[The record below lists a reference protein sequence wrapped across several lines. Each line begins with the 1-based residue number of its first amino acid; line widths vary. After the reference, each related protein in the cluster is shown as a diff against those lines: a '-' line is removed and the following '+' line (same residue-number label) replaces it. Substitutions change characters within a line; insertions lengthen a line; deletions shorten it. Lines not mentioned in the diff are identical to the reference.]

1 MATVLPAMQGTMGS
15 TNFWLVTMPAK
26 ELTERLTIPK
36 HIDGWE
42 DLSIEER
49 YQREIDYKRV
59 RRQLA
64 PYLTTDDD
72 RFFGAFIVS
81 VLNAD
86 SVDFEPLGAMG
97 WKIPNLY
104 KQASNAFG
112 FLTLAGSEVL
122 VPLDG
127 QHRLAAL
134 DFAITGKDESKRPID
149 GLDANVSVAA
159 DDCAVILIKHDAAK
173 SRKIFNKVNRYAK
186 RTTKAEDLI
195 TADDD
200 VIARIVREDIAAT
213 DTADDV
219 IPARLVNYKSNTLN
233 ASAIE
238 FTTLSTLYEATKVLL
253 EDLVGRRIDTQ
264 TLPDRAEIK
273 TLRDSAVE
281 FWCELC
287 EKIDTFARAL
297 HDPSAEGDENRREIR
312 RTYVLGKPIAQLSLA
327 QAVVRMRSEDDNGSR
342 LSLAEVCRR
351 VNTADWS
358 VDCPLWQGVFMNGD
372 RVVAGRSA
380 ARFAGRV
387 VAYLLGE
394 NLDESELASL
404 SEDFRR
410 ITDRELPPQLSL

>member
-59 RRQLA
+59 RRQIA
-64 PYLTTDDD
+64 PYLTTDND

-149 GLDANVSVAA
+149 DLDANVSVAA

-186 RTTKAEDLI
+186 KTTKAEDLI

-200 VIARIVREDIAAT
+200 VIAMIVRENI
-213 DTADDV
+213 ADDV
-219 IPARLVNYKSNTLN
+219 IQARLVNYKSNTLN
-233 ASAIE
+233 ASAKE
-238 FTTLSTLYEATKVLL
+238 FTTLSTLYESTKVLL
-253 EDLVGRRIDTQ
+253 EDLVGKIDTQ
-264 TLPDRAEIK
+264 MLPNRATIK

-297 HDPSAEGDENRREIR
+297 HDPNADGDEKRREIR
-312 RTYVLGKPIAQLSLA
+312 KTYVLGKPIAQFSLA
-327 QAVVRMRSEDDNGSR
+327 QAVVRMRSEDDTGSR

-351 VNTADWS
+351 VNTVDWS
-358 VDCPLWQGVFMNGD
+358 VDCPLWQGVLMNGD

-394 NLDESELASL
+394 NLGEGELASL

-410 ITDRELPPQLSL
+410 ITDRDLPPPLSL

>member
-59 RRQLA
+59 RRQIA
-64 PYLTTDDD
+64 PYLTTDND

-104 KQASNAFG
+104 KQASSAFG

-149 GLDANVSVAA
+149 DLDANVSVAA

-186 RTTKAEDLI
+186 KTTKAEDLI

-200 VIARIVREDIAAT
+200 VIAMIVRENI
-213 DTADDV
+213 ADDV
-219 IPARLVNYKSNTLN
+219 IQARLVNYKSNTLN
-233 ASAIE
+233 ASAKE
-238 FTTLSTLYEATKVLL
+238 FTTLSTLYESTKVLL
-253 EDLVGRRIDTQ
+253 EDLVGKIDTQ
-264 TLPDRAEIK
+264 MLPNRATIK
-273 TLRDSAVE
+273 TLRDSAVD

-297 HDPSAEGDENRREIR
+297 HDPNADGDEKRREIR
-312 RTYVLGKPIAQLSLA
+312 KTYVLGKPIAQFALA
-327 QAVVRMRSEDDNGSR
+327 QAVVRMRSEDDTGSR

-351 VNTADWS
+351 VNTVDWS
-358 VDCPLWQGVFMNGD
+358 VDCPLWQGVLMNGD

-394 NLDESELASL
+394 NLGEGELASL

-410 ITDRELPPQLSL
+410 ITDRELPPPLSL